1 MIRSY
6 ASIPASVPAI
16 RRGNTPM
23 DTNLRPLSLGEIL
36 DRTAQLYRTNF
47 LLFAGIAAT
56 YAAVALL
63 VNLASVV
70 FLEVFKSARF
80 ASPLSWQMQLFS
92 WSSIF
97 LMLLVSNVA
106 GAANNR
112 AVAWVHLGEPATI
125 AGAYRGILPD
135 FWRYL
140 GLGAMKLL
148 LAWSPLMLLYGGFQ
162 ASYLRFQVKGVLLRP
177 GAVPQPGTTPNADAA
192 IFGLI
197 SIAFFLVMWPV
208 LMYCVFMAL
217 RYALALP
224 ASVVENLKISA
235 ALKRSVLLTKETR
248 GRILVLWLLVV
259 VLEFMVM
266 ATTQAFF
273 VAYSLRH
280 HYHVPLGLGIV
291 QQIVGFFTNSFVGP
305 ILAIGTTLF
314 YYDQRVRKEGLDIEW
329 MMAAAGMANSGVP
342 SDRSSPLGRSG
353 GPAGEG
359 SVDAAGIPK
368 ADAVP
373 AQEPPE
379 LHPAPNVLSPGD
391 GI

>member
-1 MIRSY
+1 
-6 ASIPASVPAI
+6 
-16 RRGNTPM
+16 M

-70 FLEVFKSARF
+70 FLEVFKTARF

-92 WSSIF
+92 WSSII

-112 AVAWVHLGEPATI
+112 AVAWVHLGEPASI
-125 AGAYRGILPD
+125 AGAYRSILPD

-148 LAWSPLMLLYGGFQ
+148 LAWSPIMLLYGGFQ
-162 ASYLRFQVKGVLLRP
+162 ASFVHFQARGVLPRP
-177 GAVPQPGTTPNADAA
+177 GTMPQPGTTPNADAA

-197 SIAFFLVMWPV
+197 SIVFFLVIWPV
-208 LMYCVFMAL
+208 LVYSVFMAL

-224 ASVVENLKISA
+224 ASVVENLKINA
-235 ALKRSVLLTKETR
+235 ALKRSVLLTKEAR
-248 GRILVLWLLVV
+248 GRIFVLWLLVA
-259 VLEFMVM
+259 VLELMVM
-266 ATTQAFF
+266 AVTQTFF
-273 VAYSLRH
+273 VVYSLRH
-280 HYHVPLGLGIV
+280 HYHVPLGLRIA
-291 QQIVGFFTNSFVGP
+291 QQIVGFLTNSFIGP

-314 YYDQRVRKEGLDIEW
+314 YYDQRVRKEGFDIEW
-329 MMAAAGMANSGVP
+329 MMAAAGMANSSVP
-342 SDRSSPLGRSG
+342 SDIGVPMQPTLLHGVIDRFSLPGWSRA
-353 GPAGEG
+353 PAGEAG
-359 SVDAAGIPK
+359 ADAASTRA
-368 ADAVP
+368 ADQPPTEEA
-373 AQEPPE
+373 PE
-379 LHPAPNVLSPGD
+379 LRPPPHALSPGD

>member
-1 MIRSY
+1 
-6 ASIPASVPAI
+6 
-16 RRGNTPM
+16 M

-70 FLEVFKSARF
+70 FLEVFRTARF

-92 WSSIF
+92 WTSII

-125 AGAYRGILPD
+125 AAAYRGILPD

-148 LAWSPLMLLYGGFQ
+148 LAWSPLMLLYWGFQ
-162 ASYLRFQVKGVLLRP
+162 ASYIHFQARGVLPRP
-177 GAVPQPGTTPNADAA
+177 GVLPQPGTTPNADAA
-192 IFGLI
+192 IFGLV
-197 SIAFFLVMWPV
+197 SIVFFLIMWPV
-208 LMYCVFMAL
+208 LVYCIFMAL

-224 ASVVENLKISA
+224 ASVVENLKVRA
-235 ALKRSVLLTKETR
+235 ALKRSVLLTREAR
-248 GRILVLWLLVV
+248 GRILVLWLLVM

-266 ATTQAFF
+266 AATQVFF
-273 VAYSLRH
+273 VGYSLRH
-280 HYHVPLGLGIV
+280 HYNVPLGLRIA
-291 QQIVGFFTNSFVGP
+291 QQIVGFFTNAFVGP

-314 YYDQRVRKEGLDIEW
+314 YYDQRVRKEGFDIEW

-342 SDRSSPLGRSG
+342 SDRSSLLGWSG
-353 GPAGEG
+353 APPVEA
-359 SVDAAGIPK
+359 SVDAAGVRS
-368 ADAVP
+368 ADAPP

-379 LHPAPNVLSPGD
+379 LHPAPDALSPGD